1 MMYVDVLSEL
11 TIPFKTI
18 CFMKK
23 MIDIRI
29 QEIEHENSQNSVC
42 GMLILPVYVNRISF
56 SRDL

>member
-1 MMYVDVLSEL
+1 MMYVGVLSEL

-56 SRDL
+56 